1 MQRMNEV
8 SNQMNNKE
16 WDEYTKLCVERRI
29 EYPVI
34 FLMECEKRKINA
46 LKLVRDKRYLL
57 DSETITLEQL
67 IRIIE
72 SDKIWP

>member
-1 MQRMNEV
+1 MNEV

-46 LKLVRDKRYLL
+46 LKLVRDGSN
-57 DSETITLEQL
+57 DNISLEQL